1 MPLEK
6 DVQDLTSAINKLIA
20 VLTPASVGTAAQ
32 AIVASQPTAPA
43 VVAETTAKAEATAAK
58 AEATA
63 APPANTN
70 AAAAVPYEAVRD
82 AVVALAGAKGKDAAL
97 AIIQKFGVASA
108 KDLPTDK
115 YAEAIA
121 ALQAAA

>member
-6 DVQDLTSAINKLIA
+6 DVQDLTAAINKLIA

-43 VVAETTAKAEATAAK
+43 VVAETTAKAEATAA
-58 AEATA
+58 
-63 APPANTN
+63 PPANTN

-82 AVVALAGAKGKDAAL
+82 AVVALAAVKGKDAAV
-97 AIIQKFGVASA
+97 AIIQKFGVSSA
-108 KDLPTDK
+108 KDLPADK
-115 YAEAIA
+115 YVEAIA